1 MNKIQ
6 INLSRLAVAA
16 LATVTLPF
24 ITGCNDL
31 DNDDHYGDVTTRI
44 DNAEL
49 KTVTQSTQE
58 YIKSRAD
65 FSSMNKLFA
74 DNGVYDELSQK
85 GQLATI
91 LVVANE
97 NYSEPVGAPEDVL
110 YVTRSHISDVSVS
123 PANLHDGDR
132 LMMWHSKYTNVTID
146 DEGQEGHIIGH
157 ISFNNGVVQ
166 EVIQTTNGYIYVI
179 DAMINTPTSLSD
191 YINELGEDYSI
202 FKDLVLSSGGKV
214 FDRANSKPVGVNSE
228 GNTVYDSVFIT
239 TNEHFDN
246 VGFDMN
252 SESLTA
258 TMLLPS
264 DEVIRDA
271 MADAKARLE
280 SWDMTR
286 DDDVLKNWILD
297 ACFFNK
303 RYTPEQLCNSD
314 ENDISSVFSKQWRT
328 NAHSLETD
336 GTIELSNG
344 IVHKVKKIHIPNN
357 VLMYRLKD
365 WFYYYENCTAE
376 QKENYFGMTNM
387 AFFKTEVGAAAWS
400 PLEGVWPQHEDR
412 VLVVKPGDDGEEY
425 AFRLDFT
432 PIRNLTDDGGATV
445 IKPYLIPPGAYRL
458 AFGSKQNQNITIT
471 AKVLVEGQ
479 EVAASPSILLGSS
492 TAYHYDRG
500 TTLPNRYREGYDPSV
515 VSSMGGSSKAGNYD
529 TDGGPLIDEVVIPDL
544 KGDNSAVPVVIR
556 IEGVN
561 WNQQTSFTLC
571 HWCLR
576 PTVNNY

>member
-6 INLSRLAVAA
+6 IRLSRLAVVA
-16 LATVTLPF
+16 LATVAFPV

-31 DNDDHYGDVTTRI
+31 DKDDHYGETSTQI

-49 KTVTQSTQE
+49 KIVPQSTQE
-58 YIKSRAD
+58 YIQSRPD

-74 DNGVYDELSQK
+74 ENGVYSELTAK

-91 LVVANE
+91 LVVAND
-97 NYSEPVGAPEDVL
+97 NFIEPTGTPEEIK

-146 DEGQEGHIIGH
+146 EEGQEGHIIDH
-157 ISFNNGVVQ
+157 ISFNNGVVK
-166 EVIQTTNGYIYVI
+166 EVIQTSNGYIYVI
-179 DAMINTPTSLSD
+179 SDMIATPTSLSD

-202 FKDLVLSSGGKV
+202 FKDLVLSSGGKI

-239 TNEHFDN
+239 KNDHFDE

-264 DEVIRDA
+264 DEVIREA
-271 MADAKARLE
+271 IADAKARLE
-280 SWDMTR
+280 AWDMTR

-303 RYTPEQLCNSD
+303 RYTPEQLCNSEETD
-314 ENDISSVFSKQWRT
+314 LSSVFKKQWRT
-328 NAHSLETD
+328 NAHTLETD
-336 GTIELSNG
+336 GTVELSNG
-344 IVHKVKKIHIPNN
+344 IVHKIKKLHIPNN

-365 WFYYYENCTAE
+365 LFYYYENCTND
-376 QKENYFGMTNM
+376 QKTSFFNMTNM
-387 AFFKTEVGAAAWS
+387 KFVEVKNDQNEPFT
-400 PLEGVWPQHEDR
+400 PLKGVWPEITYR
-412 VLVVKPGDDGEEY
+412 VLILGPGDDGEEY
-425 AFRLDFT
+425 PFRLDFT
-432 PIRNLTDDGGATV
+432 PIRRFEEDGGYI

-458 AFGSKQNQNITIT
+458 AFGSVQNQNISIT
-471 AKVLVEGQ
+471 AKIIVEGQ
-479 EVAASPSILLGSS
+479 EVASSATVMLGSD
-492 TAYHYDRG
+492 TYYHYDRG
-500 TTLPNRYREGYDPSV
+500 TSLSNRYPEGYDPTV
-515 VSSMGGSSKAGNYD
+515 VTGLGGTKTSNYD
-529 TDGGPLIDEVVIPDL
+529 TDGGLLINEVVIPDI
-544 KGDNSAVPVVIR
+544 KGDGSAVPIVIR
-556 IEGVN
+556 IEAVN
-561 WNQQTSFTLC
+561 WNQQTKFKIF

-576 PTVNNY
+576 PTDNNY